1 MYSTKILLQLDIT
14 IKFGLLPTCD
24 EVVDL
29 RDFDQAGDDINY
41 RIIYIRTKLIAA

>member
-1 MYSTKILLQLDIT
+1 MYSTKILLQIDIT

-41 RIIYIRTKLIAA
+41 RIIYITKLIAA